1 MLQQIVP
8 GKPNVQAP
16 DGHDLIL
23 RPLLDAAAAGE
34 PLEPIM
40 DAIVRGLGFESFMY
54 AMTTDPRPHHDSR
67 SYVWTTLPSEWIMQY
82 DKNSYVEVDPR
93 ITLTWDRT
101 TPLIWD
107 AATIGG
113 DAKVRRFLDHAA
125 QYGIRS
131 GVAVAFS
138 DPTHARFGVAFNS
151 PISPVDATRRQAITD
166 CLGSLMVLTAGVHD
180 LFMANAIG
188 RGRSPSPSG
197 APLSPRERQ
206 CLQMAAHGL
215 TSADIG
221 IKLGIAERTANFHFS
236 NLISKLG
243 VLNRHEA
250 IAKALTTGLIGID
263 PL

>member
-1 MLQQIVP
+1 MLQEIVP
-8 GKPNVQAP
+8 GKPNVQ
-16 DGHDLIL
+16 GMNDLDL
-23 RPLLDAAAAGE
+23 TLQPLLAAAAAGE
-34 PLEPIM
+34 PLEPVM
-40 DAIVRGLGFESFMY
+40 QAIVRGFGFESFMY

-67 SYVWTTLPSEWIMQY
+67 SYVWTTLPREWIAEY
-82 DKNSYVEVDPR
+82 DRNAYIEVDPR
-93 ITLTWDRT
+93 ITLTWGRT

-125 QYGIRS
+125 PYGIRS

-151 PISPVDATRRQAITD
+151 PISPVDEARRQAISSS
-166 CLGSLMVLTAGVHD
+166 LGGLMVLTAGFHD
-180 LFMANAIG
+180 LFMARVVS
-188 RGRSPSPSG
+188 RGLPPSQQG

-221 IKLGIAERTANFHFS
+221 LKLGITERTANFHFS

-250 IAKALTTGLIGID
+250 IAKALTNGLIGID

>member
-1 MLQQIVP
+1 MLRQIVP
-8 GKPNVQAP
+8 GKPNVQGVNDVDP
-16 DGHDLIL
+16 TLV
-23 RPLLDAAAAGE
+23 PLLAAASAGE
-34 PLEPIM
+34 PLEPLM
-40 DAIVRGLGFESFMY
+40 QAIVRRFGFESFMY

-67 SYVWTTLPSEWIMQY
+67 SYVWTTLPHEWITEY
-82 DKNSYVEVDPR
+82 DTNAYVEVDPR
-93 ITLTWDRT
+93 ITLTWGRT
-101 TPLIWD
+101 TPLVWD

-113 DAKVRRFLDHAA
+113 NAKVRHFLDHAA
-125 QYGIRS
+125 KYRIRS

-151 PISPVDATRRQAITD
+151 PISPVDELRRQAISD
-166 CLGSLMVLTAGVHD
+166 CLGSLMVLTAGFHD
-180 LFMANAIG
+180 LFMANVVS
-188 RGRSPSPSG
+188 RGLPPSQQG

-221 IKLGIAERTANFHFS
+221 LKLGITERTANYHFC

-250 IAKALTTGLIGID
+250 IAKALTNGLIGID
-263 PL
+263 PI

>member
-1 MLQQIVP
+1 MLQLIVP
-8 GKPNVQAP
+8 GKPNMQAMGEP
-16 DGHDLIL
+16 DLTL
-23 RPLLDAAAAGE
+23 QPLLAAAAAGE

-40 DAIVRGLGFESFMY
+40 EAIVRGFGFESFMY
-54 AMTTDPRPHHDSR
+54 AMTTEPRPHHDSR
-67 SYVWTTLPSEWIMQY
+67 SYVWTTLPREWIAEY
-82 DKNSYVEVDPR
+82 DKNAYVEVDPR
-93 ITLTWDRT
+93 ITLTWGRT
-101 TPLIWD
+101 TPLVWD

-113 DAKVRRFLDHAA
+113 DAKVRHFLNHAA
-125 QYGIRS
+125 RYGIRS

-138 DPTHARFGVAFNS
+138 DPTHARFGVAYNS
-151 PISPVDATRRQAITD
+151 PISPVDPSRRQAIND
-166 CLGSLMVLTAGVHD
+166 CLGRLMVLTAGFHD
-180 LFMANAIG
+180 LLMARVVG
-188 RGRSPSPSG
+188 RGLPPSHQG

-250 IAKALTTGLIGID
+250 IAKALTSGLIGID

>member
-8 GKPNVQAP
+8 GKPNVQAL
-16 DGHDLIL
+16 DGHDQIL

-40 DAIVRGLGFESFMY
+40 EAIVRGFGFESFMY

-67 SYVWTTLPSEWIMQY
+67 SYVWTTLPHEWIMQY

-93 ITLTWDRT
+93 ITLTWGRT
-101 TPLIWD
+101 TPLVWD

-151 PISPVDATRRQAITD
+151 PISPVDATRRQAIAD
-166 CLGSLMVLTAGVHD
+166 CLGSLMVLTAGFHD
-180 LFMANAIG
+180 LFMANVVR
-188 RGRSPSPSG
+188 RGLPPSQLG